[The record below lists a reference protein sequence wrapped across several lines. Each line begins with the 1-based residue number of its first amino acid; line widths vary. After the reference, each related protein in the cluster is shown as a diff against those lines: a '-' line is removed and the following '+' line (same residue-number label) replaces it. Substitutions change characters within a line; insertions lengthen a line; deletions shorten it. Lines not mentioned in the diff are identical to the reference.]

1 MEADQAPPAQ
11 SSPKAKEGVWW
22 EPGWFDKEGVWWEPG
37 WFDKEGAC
45 QPELGRCCWVQ

>member
-22 EPGWFDKEGVWWEPG
+22 EPGWFDKEG
-37 WFDKEGAC
+37 AC
-45 QPELGRCCWVQ
+45 QLELGQCCWVN